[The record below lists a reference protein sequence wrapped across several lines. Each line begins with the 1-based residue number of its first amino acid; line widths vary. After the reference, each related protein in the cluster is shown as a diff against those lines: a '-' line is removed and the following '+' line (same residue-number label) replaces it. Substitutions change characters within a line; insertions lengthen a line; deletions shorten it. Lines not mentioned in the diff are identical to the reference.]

1 MKKKNRFILFS
12 CFLLL
17 VACSKSRP
25 VYIGAEYVGKK
36 YTADPLG
43 EEKFPDLD
51 PLIRFDAFDCMTFVE
66 TSLAGGDLDKLTKI
80 RYKNGD
86 IDFLNRNHFT
96 ETDWLE
102 NNKDIIENGSQYKAL
117 VYNKKTKKLV
127 KTFDNVVTNWQGM
140 MGWNGMVVAA
150 DYTFVTADY
159 KQYVVKAKTY
169 RVEYE
174 IDERFADNNSPN
186 PLVKTEYP
194 DIFVIKPY
202 LGSKGTIESGKKYK
216 VIIYKKGSDDIV
228 KIFDDVVSSW
238 QGMTGWSG
246 AVEANDFTF
255 VTANYKQYIVKLKK
269 YDVEVED

>member
-1 MKKKNRFILFS
+1 MKKLISVFLCLFS
-12 CFLLL
+12 FSFCF
-17 VACSKSRP
+17 AQTER
-25 VYIGAEYVGKK
+25 
-36 YTADPLG
+36 DPR
-43 EEKFPDLD
+43 LD
-51 PLIRFDAFDCMTFVE
+51 YENINNPLIKTE
-66 TSLAGGDLDKLTKI
+66 LTDVYVIKPH
-80 RYKNGD
+80 YA
-86 IDFLNRNHFT
+86 
-96 ETDWLE
+96 
-102 NNKDIIENGSQYKAL
+102 NKDIIENGSQYKAL

-228 KIFDDVVSSW
+228 KIFDNVVSSW

-255 VTANYKQYIVKLKK
+255 VTADYKQYIVKLKK